1 MASVVIIHAPEDAMP
16 ARALADKVRR
26 AGLSVILEQPS
37 GQQARQAVSSAAA
50 VIALWSPR
58 SAASEAIADDVTFAR
73 AACAVIHATM
83 QNAHAPERFSGEPAV
98 DLTGWRGDDDFAPW
112 RELGALVTQAAGAP
126 PLPPASP
133 RQAPGFFQPGRPEA
147 PHSAADALESR
158 PRPARDRTA
167 SLAIDANSPPPKAQQ
182 DLRPSGPIDRPP
194 IEPVEG
200 SRSIMTIAIAAIAIA
215 ALGGGGIWFMTQSG
229 AASSASAW
237 ERVDQDD
244 TDALRAFLAGNP
256 GAWRDEAEDAL
267 GAIEERRYQDARNAD
282 TIEAYQ
288 AFLAEFPAS
297 ERYNLSVRGRI
308 AELRAAPS
316 PSDDETAGLLP
327 PVEGVPLDPDL
338 VPPGLTDPDA
348 VDGPVTLNPPQPEP
362 EAPPSGDGP
371 VDLGAPPTN

>member
-37 GQQARQAVSSAAA
+37 GQQARQAVSSAAV

-58 SAASEAIADDVTFAR
+58 SVANEAIADDVTFAS
-73 AACAVIHATM
+73 ATCAVIHATM
-83 QNAHAPERFSGEPAV
+83 QNAHAPERFGGEPAV
-98 DLTGWRGDDDFAPW
+98 NLTGWRGDDDFSPW

-147 PHSAADALESR
+147 PQPSADALEGR

-167 SLAIDANSPPPKAQQ
+167 SLAIDADGLPP
-182 DLRPSGPIDRPP
+182 RPREEPRPPGPVDRPP

-200 SRSIMTIAIAAIAIA
+200 NRNVMKVAITAIAIA

-237 ERVDQDD
+237 EQVDQSD
-244 TDALRAFLAGNP
+244 TDELRAFLAGNP
-256 GAWRDEAEDAL
+256 GSWRDEAQDAL
-267 GAIEERRYQDARNAD
+267 AALEERSYGAARDAD

-288 AFLAEFPAS
+288 AFLEEFPAS
-297 ERYNLSVRGRI
+297 ERYNLSARGRI

-316 PSDDETAGLLP
+316 PSDDETAGLLAP
-327 PVEGVPLDPDL
+327 IEGVPLDPDL
-338 VPPGLTDPDA
+338 VPPGVTDQGGG
-348 VDGPVTLNPPQPEP
+348 DGPVTLNPPQPEP
-362 EAPPSGDGP
+362 EAPPLGDGP
-371 VDLGAPPTN
+371 VDLGAPPT